1 MNQPLSYPVPSPLI
15 IEHLCEGH
23 FVRAVSNYREESCVT
38 LKNGAVVQ
46 MRLKTCV
53 EYLRAIRAGCP
64 IIPLAVSEGSYM
76 LAKTPS
82 SIVTAFANLDK

>member
-1 MNQPLSYPVPSPLI
+1 MNYISYPVPSPLI

-64 IIPLAVSEGSYM
+64 IIPMVVSEGSYM
-76 LAKTPS
+76 VAKTPS
-82 SIVTAFANLDK
+82 SVVTAFANLDK

>member
-1 MNQPLSYPVPSPLI
+1 MNYISYPVPSPLI

-53 EYLRAIRAGCP
+53 EYLRAIRTGCP
-64 IIPLAVSEGSYM
+64 IIPMVVSEGSYM
-76 LAKTPS
+76 VAKTPS
-82 SIVTAFANLDK
+82 SVVTAFANLDK

>member
-1 MNQPLSYPVPSPLI
+1 S
-15 IEHLCEGH
+15 
-23 FVRAVSNYREESCVT
+23 RVT

-53 EYLRAIRAGCP
+53 EYLRAIRSGFP
-64 IIPLAVSEGSYM
+64 IIPMAVSEGSYM

-82 SIVTAFANLDK
+82 SIVASFANLNK

>member
-1 MNQPLSYPVPSPLI
+1 MKYISFPLPSPLI

-64 IIPLAVSEGSYM
+64 IIPMVVSEGSYM
-76 LAKTPS
+76 VAKTPS
-82 SIVTAFANLDK
+82 SVVTAFANLDK